1 MPQPTH
7 DPGDLRDGLEVS
19 FDRKPRVPLFI
30 VLLAVVLGVSLSPL
44 FFFSLYTV
52 NQMRVSLVAS
62 QQERQLQQASSATER
77 LDAFLE
83 QSGREALK
91 LAHVLGARLTN
102 DGSSEAAV
110 LTGILDESAVLAR
123 FRPAGSGP
131 TQTSIRGLVLP
142 AEIEQ
147 ALEREAEMLLRNA
160 SAGTEVLLGG
170 PFAIGPEGMLAVTI
184 SAPVTR
190 GWERV
195 GVLQEVVSFQPVW
208 DQIEAAILPPTRVYL
223 LGPQG
228 SVVARIGRAAGD
240 GVGAPGRREAIQQFL
255 GVGNRS
261 RGSRAYDVLAE
272 NGEMRRCLGSFAS
285 TERGWGVFLEVDE
298 SLALA
303 PARRMTQ
310 GLLMGGAIAAALAI
324 GAALL
329 LGSMISRPMARLA
342 AISKRL
348 ASGDFSVSA
357 PGSRVKELDELAE
370 VYTRMSRRL
379 GDLVEKFR
387 TAARDA
393 NDLFLGTIRALAE
406 AIDEKDPYTK
416 GHSIRVN
423 RYAVIIGRYLGL
435 SREDLRALHV
445 SSLLHDVGK
454 IGIDDAILKK
464 PAALTADEF
473 DIMKTHPERGAKI
486 MGRIPQMK
494 NTVPGMRFHH
504 ERWSGGGYPLGLKG
518 EEIPLQARIV
528 AVADTF
534 DAMTTDRPYQRALP
548 IADAVARINDMKS
561 VHLDPQ
567 VVEAF
572 NRAYEAGEFD
582 SAIAALS
589 GPVLEEEGIESG
601 AVSTA
606 R

>member
-1 MPQPTH
+1 LLNFPRER
-7 DPGDLRDGLEVS
+7 RDHRDEFDAAL
-19 FDRKPRVPLFI
+19 DRKPRVPLFL
-30 VLLAVVLGVSLSPL
+30 VLLAVVLAVSLAPL
-44 FFFSLYTV
+44 FSFSVYSV
-52 NQMRVSLVAS
+52 SQMRASLVAG
-62 QQERQLQQASSATER
+62 QQERQLQQAAAAAER

-83 QSGREALK
+83 QTGREALK
-91 LAHVLGARLTN
+91 LGHVLGARVGD
-102 DGSSEAAV
+102 DGGAPSAV
-110 LTGILDESAVLAR
+110 LAGILDGSVALAR
-123 FRPAGSGP
+123 FRPVAGGP
-131 TQTSIRGLVLP
+131 AQTVARSLVLP
-142 AEIEQ
+142 LEIEQ
-147 ALEREAEMLLRNA
+147 ALARDAELLARN
-160 SAGTEVLLGG
+160 GGRGEEIVLGG
-170 PFAIGPEGMLAVTI
+170 PFAIGPEGLLAVTI
-184 SAPVTR
+184 SAPVSQ
-190 GWERV
+190 GAERL
-195 GVLQEVVSFQPVW
+195 GVLQEVASFQSVW
-208 DQIEAAILPPTRVYL
+208 NQVEAAIPPPTRVYL
-223 LGPQG
+223 LGPSG
-228 SVVARIGRAAGD
+228 SVVARAGRAASD
-240 GVGAPGRREAIQQFL
+240 GVGATGRREAVQAFL
-255 GVGNRS
+255 GAGSRS
-261 RGSRAYDVLAE
+261 RGSRAYDVI
-272 NGEMRRCLGSFAS
+272 GERGVARRCLGSFAS

-303 PARRMTQ
+303 PVRRMTQ
-310 GLLMGGAIAAALAI
+310 GLMMGGAFAALLAI

-348 ASGDFSVSA
+348 AAGDFSVSA
-357 PGSRVKELDELAE
+357 PGSRVRELDEVAA
-370 VYTRMSRRL
+370 VYNTMSRRL

-387 TAARDA
+387 AAARDA

-423 RYAVIIGRYLGL
+423 RFAVIIGRYLGL
-435 SREDLRALHV
+435 SREDLKALHV

-464 PAALTADEF
+464 PAALTPDEF

-548 IADAVARINDMKS
+548 VADAVARINDMKG

-572 NRAYEAGEFD
+572 NRAFEAGEFD
-582 SAIAALS
+582 GSLTALS
-589 GPVLEEEGIESG
+589 SPVTEEEIS
-601 AVSTA
+601 APVA
-606 R
+606 P

>member
-1 MPQPTH
+1 VI
-7 DPGDLRDGLEVS
+7 GER
-19 FDRKPRVPLFI
+19 
-30 VLLAVVLGVSLSPL
+30 GV
-44 FFFSLYTV
+44 
-52 NQMRVSLVAS
+52 A
-62 QQERQLQQASSATER
+62 
-77 LDAFLE
+77 
-83 QSGREALK
+83 
-91 LAHVLGARLTN
+91 
-102 DGSSEAAV
+102 
-110 LTGILDESAVLAR
+110 
-123 FRPAGSGP
+123 
-131 TQTSIRGLVLP
+131 
-142 AEIEQ
+142 
-147 ALEREAEMLLRNA
+147 
-160 SAGTEVLLGG
+160 
-170 PFAIGPEGMLAVTI
+170 
-184 SAPVTR
+184 
-190 GWERV
+190 
-195 GVLQEVVSFQPVW
+195 
-208 DQIEAAILPPTRVYL
+208 
-223 LGPQG
+223 
-228 SVVARIGRAAGD
+228 
-240 GVGAPGRREAIQQFL
+240 
-255 GVGNRS
+255 
-261 RGSRAYDVLAE
+261 
-272 NGEMRRCLGSFAS
+272 RRCLGSFAS

-303 PARRMTQ
+303 PVRRMTQ
-310 GLLMGGAIAAALAI
+310 GLMMGGAFAALLAI

-348 ASGDFSVSA
+348 AAGDFSVSA
-357 PGSRVKELDELAE
+357 PGSRVRELDEVAA
-370 VYTRMSRRL
+370 VYNTMSRRL

-387 TAARDA
+387 AAARDA

-423 RYAVIIGRYLGL
+423 RFAVIIGRYLGL
-435 SREDLRALHV
+435 SREDLKALHV

-464 PAALTADEF
+464 PAALTPDEF

-548 IADAVARINDMKS
+548 VADAVARINDMKG

-572 NRAYEAGEFD
+572 NRAFEAGEFD
-582 SAIAALS
+582 GSLTSLS
-589 GPVLEEEGIESG
+589 SPVTEEEIS
-601 AVSTA
+601 APVA
-606 R
+606 P

>member
-1 MPQPTH
+1 MPNPTQERRDQH
-7 DPGDLRDGLEVS
+7 DEIDDAL
-19 FDRKPRVPLFI
+19 DRKPRVPLFL
-30 VLLAVVLGVSLSPL
+30 VLLAVVLAVSLAPL
-44 FFFSLYTV
+44 FLFSVYTV
-52 NQMRVSLVAS
+52 SQMRASLVAG
-62 QQERQLQQASSATER
+62 QQERQLQQAAAAAER

-83 QSGREALK
+83 QAGREALK
-91 LAHVLGARLTN
+91 LGHVLGVRVGD
-102 DGSSEAAV
+102 DGSVAGAV
-110 LTGILDESAVLAR
+110 LDGILDESVVLAR
-123 FRPAGSGP
+123 FRPVVGRDQSVAP
-131 TQTSIRGLVLP
+131 ELVLP
-142 AEIEQ
+142 PEILQGMNRDAE
-147 ALEREAEMLLRNA
+147 LLARSVGPAN
-160 SAGTEVLLGG
+160 ELVLGE
-170 PFAIGPEGMLAVTI
+170 PFTIGPEELLAVTI
-184 SAPVTR
+184 SAPVTHGSQR
-190 GWERV
+190 F
-195 GVLQEVVSFQPVW
+195 GVLQEVASFQSVW
-208 DQIEAAILPPTRVYL
+208 KQVEAAIPPPTRVYL

-228 SVVARIGRAAGD
+228 SVVARAGRTAGD
-240 GVGAPGRREAIQQFL
+240 GVTAPGRREAVQAFL
-255 GVGNRS
+255 GAGSRS
-261 RGSRAYDVLAE
+261 RGSRAYDVL
-272 NGEMRRCLGSFAS
+272 GERGDARRCLGSFAS

-303 PARRMTQ
+303 PVRRMTQ
-310 GLLMGGAIAAALAI
+310 GVMMGGAFAALLAI

-348 ASGDFSVSA
+348 AAGDFSVSA
-357 PGSRVKELDELAE
+357 SGSRVRELDEVAA
-370 VYTRMSRRL
+370 VYNTMSRRL
-379 GDLVEKFR
+379 GNLVEKFR

-423 RYAVIIGRYLGL
+423 KFAVIIGRYLGL
-435 SREDLRALHV
+435 TQDDVKALQV

-486 MGRIPQMK
+486 MGRLPQMK
-494 NTVPGMRFHH
+494 NFVPGMRFHH

-548 IADAVARINDMKS
+548 IPDAVARINDMKG

-572 NRAYEAGEFD
+572 NRAFEAGEFD
-582 SAIAALS
+582 RLLTLLS
-589 GPVLEEEGIESG
+589 GPVADEEISEPVAS
-601 AVSTA
+601 
-606 R
+606 